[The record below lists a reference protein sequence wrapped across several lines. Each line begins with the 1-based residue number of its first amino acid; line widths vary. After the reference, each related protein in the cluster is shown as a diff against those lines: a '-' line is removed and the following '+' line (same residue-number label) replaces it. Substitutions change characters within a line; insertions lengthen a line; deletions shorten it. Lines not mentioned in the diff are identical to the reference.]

1 MTTRNVTIPFFPVA
15 PNAYSQSYLNEVVR
29 SFSVYANQ
37 MQNPGDAVFNTLNL
51 INLPTFANNA
61 DAIAGDLREG
71 DVYKTSTGEL
81 RIVI

>member
-1 MTTRNVTIPFFPVA
+1 
-15 PNAYSQSYLNEVVR
+15 
-29 SFSVYANQ
+29 